1 MRLHRHRHCLQVG
14 QNLLIAPSASA
25 QDSRSSMRSSDVA
38 RVCWRSGAPC
48 RVYGRVPRG
57 VPRPAPPARRERC
70 AFFSHGKSREL

>member
-1 MRLHRHRHCLQVG
+1 MYVSRATAIIVSKLART
-14 QNLLIAPSASA
+14 LLIAPSA